1 MFNQE
6 KGTFLPL
13 LMLVDC
19 DVVSVE
25 VVLVTVMLTLASSA
39 SSESSLSAFGH
50 LYEQGQMEVGRVKL
64 SRKKPTT
71 DKVIYGAT
79 FFREQK
85 FIGVKRSRKRRA
97 IHPSFQIVSK

>member
-64 SRKKPTT
+64 S
-71 DKVIYGAT
+71 
-79 FFREQK
+79 
-85 FIGVKRSRKRRA
+85 
-97 IHPSFQIVSK
+97 

>member
-64 SRKKPTT
+64 SRKKQRQTRLFMEQLFSGA
-71 DKVIYGAT
+71 KVYGGKA
-79 FFREQK
+79 F
-85 FIGVKRSRKRRA
+85 
-97 IHPSFQIVSK
+97 P

>member
-25 VVLVTVMLTLASSA
+25 VVLVTVILTLASSA

-64 SRKKPTT
+64 SRKKQRQTRLFMEQL
-71 DKVIYGAT
+71 
-79 FFREQK
+79 FF
-85 FIGVKRSRKRRA
+85 G
-97 IHPSFQIVSK
+97 SKSLWG

>member
-64 SRKKPTT
+64 SRKKQRQTRLFMEQL
-71 DKVIYGAT
+71 
-79 FFREQK
+79 FF
-85 FIGVKRSRKRRA
+85 G
-97 IHPSFQIVSK
+97 SKSLWG

>member
-64 SRKKPTT
+64 SRKKQRQTRLFMEQL
-71 DKVIYGAT
+71 
-79 FFREQK
+79 FFE
-85 FIGVKRSRKRRA
+85 
-97 IHPSFQIVSK
+97 SKSLWG

>member
-64 SRKKPTT
+64 SRKKQRQTRLFMEQL
-71 DKVIYGAT
+71 
-79 FFREQK
+79 FFR
-85 FIGVKRSRKRRA
+85 
-97 IHPSFQIVSK
+97 SKSLWG